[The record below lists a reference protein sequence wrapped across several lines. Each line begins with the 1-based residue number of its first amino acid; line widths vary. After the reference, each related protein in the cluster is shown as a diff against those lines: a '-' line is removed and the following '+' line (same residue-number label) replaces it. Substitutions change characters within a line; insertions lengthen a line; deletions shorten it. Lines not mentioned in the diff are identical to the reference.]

1 MMIDKSR
8 HLLERIAIASFFVGV
23 VLAAM
28 GVYLVYIGAS
38 GDTEF
43 SYFGQK
49 FRSTNAGIAAIFI
62 GAVLIVLN
70 VRRILTSFDK
80 TIPPQ
85 SGKKAP
91 GDLRISDIR
100 VTQDEPPHG
109 PEDLRPTKCLVD
121 FWVSNDGGSQV
132 IITAVDFEV
141 IETARAELVKGPM
154 EPSETYNLDITDLR
168 EAGQQA
174 HCPISQVIEPGESDR
189 FTISLIAKLGL
200 GVFAVWRLLPKLI
213 TNYGPIPGKI
223 IEVWLPFPD
232 SVYTSLEE
240 MKQMEALEKKQ
251 GNRR

>member
-1 MMIDKSR
+1 MLDKSR
-8 HLLERIAIASFFVGV
+8 RILERIAIASFIVGV

-28 GVYLVYIGAS
+28 GVYLVYLGAS

-43 SYFGQK
+43 SFFGQK
-49 FRSTNAGIAAIFI
+49 LRSTNAGIAAIFI
-62 GAVLIVLN
+62 GAALIVLN
-70 VRRILTSFDK
+70 VRRTLTSFDK

-91 GDLRISDIR
+91 GDLRITDIR
-100 VTQDEPPHG
+100 VTQDEPPRSTK
-109 PEDLRPTKCLVD
+109 DLHPTKCLVD

-154 EPSETYNLDITDLR
+154 ESSETYNVDITDLR
-168 EAGQQA
+168 EAGQHA

-189 FTISLIAKLGL
+189 FTTRLIAAGLGL
-200 GVFAVWRLLPKLI
+200 GVFAVWRLLPTLI

-223 IEVWLPFPD
+223 IVVWLPFPD
-232 SVYTSLEE
+232 PDTSLED
-240 MKQMEALEKKQ
+240 MKQIETMGKNH
-251 GNRR
+251 GIRR